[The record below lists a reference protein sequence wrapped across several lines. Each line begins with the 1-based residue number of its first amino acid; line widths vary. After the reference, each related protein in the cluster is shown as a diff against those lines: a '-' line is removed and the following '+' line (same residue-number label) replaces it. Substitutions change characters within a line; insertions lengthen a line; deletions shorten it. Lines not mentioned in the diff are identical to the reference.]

1 MKMGI
6 WLRKAVLFAAVLG
19 ALGAVSKT
27 VEASAS
33 EFIRGAD
40 ISILSDMEKSG
51 AKYYEDD
58 ISKDA
63 LEILKNNGVNYVRL
77 RLWQDP
83 YNSNGESYGAGT
95 NDLET
100 TIDLAK
106 RAKNLWD
113 LRCCWI
119 FTTVIFGLILGNRI
133 FLKHGKV

>member
-63 LEILKNNGVNYVRL
+63 LEIVNYSPL
-77 RLWQDP
+77 
-83 YNSNGESYGAGT
+83 S
-95 NDLET
+95 
-100 TIDLAK
+100 
-106 RAKNLWD
+106 
-113 LRCCWI
+113 
-119 FTTVIFGLILGNRI
+119 
-133 FLKHGKV
+133 